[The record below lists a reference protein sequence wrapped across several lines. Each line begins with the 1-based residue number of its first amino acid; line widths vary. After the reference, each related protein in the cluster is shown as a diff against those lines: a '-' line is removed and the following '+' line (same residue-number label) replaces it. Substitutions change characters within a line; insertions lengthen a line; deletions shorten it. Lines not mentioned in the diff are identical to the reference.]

1 MTLPAFDTQA
11 DVVTPN
17 QFEVEQLTGI
27 TIQTIQDAQRACEI
41 LHDSG
46 VSLVLITSIVFPE
59 GGAIDREDAIAAEA
73 SAPSPKETKRD
84 EELTECE
91 MLKELRDTKLPIS
104 LRIVFAIKLSGA
116 QEDGTPR
123 ETIAKHVNDHMPE
136 GETVDSPKF
145 TTILRMCIERKQVVS
160 CEGSRYKLPEDEDV
174 LISPSHDS
182 IGMFASC
189 RQCKVADETEDEQ
202 YIMFTPKF
210 PGHFT
215 GTGDVCAALFLG
227 WTADNDS
234 NLACSLEKLAGAM
247 NAIVERTANASAKKR
262 KQSNSSSSPIS
273 APELQLVQSRDDIL
287 HPPRTFRA
295 VKVSTNNGGK

>member
-27 TIQTIQDAQRACEI
+27 SIQTIQDAQRACAI

-59 GGAIDREDAIAAEA
+59 GGTNDRVDAIA
-73 SAPSPKETKRD
+73 
-84 EELTECE
+84 
-91 MLKELRDTKLPIS
+91 
-104 LRIVFAIKLSGA
+104 
-116 QEDGTPR
+116 
-123 ETIAKHVNDHMPE
+123 
-136 GETVDSPKF
+136 
-145 TTILRMCIERKQVVS
+145 
-160 CEGSRYKLPEDEDV
+160 DEDV
-174 LISPSHDS
+174 LRSPSHDS

-227 WTADNDS
+227 WTADKEDSNDN

-247 NAIVERTANASAKKR
+247 NAIVERTAHFSAKK
-262 KQSNSSSSPIS
+262 KQSNSSSSLEDALMS

-287 HPPRTFRA
+287 HPPRTFHA
-295 VKVSTNNGGK
+295 LKVSTNGGK